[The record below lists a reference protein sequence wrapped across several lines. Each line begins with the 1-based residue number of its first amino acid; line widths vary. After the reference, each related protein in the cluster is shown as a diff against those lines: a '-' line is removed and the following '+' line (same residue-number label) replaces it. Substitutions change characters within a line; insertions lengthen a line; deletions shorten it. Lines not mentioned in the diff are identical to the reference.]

1 MRSFDYAPDYET
13 IGEDVATLPPGT
25 PLGPWPTRSKAAGRR
40 VSKFRHRH
48 SGLARKQERA
58 CAGPSTVGSN
68 PQNEHVQQQDSSNV
82 KGLPGNKSGPP
93 AKR

>member
-40 VSKFRHRH
+40 VDRLTHEGVGR
-48 SGLARKQERA
+48 ARLLCKRL
-58 CAGPSTVGSN
+58 PSRS
-68 PQNEHVQQQDSSNV
+68 
-82 KGLPGNKSGPP
+82 
-93 AKR
+93 